1 MRVRLVRKF
10 ANALNGIDL
19 SKVSVGDVI
28 NLLPHQAALLVAEGW
43 AVDASDTR
51 GSAPVELALD
61 RTDIGANEK

>member
-28 NLLPHQAALLVAEGW
+28 DLLPHQAAMLVAERW
-43 AVDASDTR
+43 AVSASDTP
-51 GSAPVELALD
+51 GSALGAALD
-61 RTDIGANEK
+61 RTDTGASEK

>member
-28 NLLPHQAALLVAEGW
+28 NLLPHQAAMLVAEGW
-43 AVDASDTR
+43 AVDA
-51 GSAPVELALD
+51 PD
-61 RTDIGANEK
+61 RDGRTLGASSRERADIGTNEK